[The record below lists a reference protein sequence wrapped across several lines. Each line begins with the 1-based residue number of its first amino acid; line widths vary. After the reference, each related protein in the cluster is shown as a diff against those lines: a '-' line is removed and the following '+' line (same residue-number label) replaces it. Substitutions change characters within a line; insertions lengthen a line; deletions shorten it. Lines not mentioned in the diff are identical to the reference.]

1 LAVVAVVETLVLQVE
16 QVALAVEE
24 LVETMLQDL
33 QVQKT
38 LAVVVAV
45 VVQVDQDPKVVQVEK
60 VFLQLKN

>member
-1 LAVVAVVETLVLQVE
+1 VVAVVVAQVE
-16 QVALAVEE
+16 LEDQVVVQQEVDQE
-24 LVETMLQDL
+24 LQDQ

-45 VVQVDQDPKVVQVEK
+45 VVQVDQGPKVVQVEK